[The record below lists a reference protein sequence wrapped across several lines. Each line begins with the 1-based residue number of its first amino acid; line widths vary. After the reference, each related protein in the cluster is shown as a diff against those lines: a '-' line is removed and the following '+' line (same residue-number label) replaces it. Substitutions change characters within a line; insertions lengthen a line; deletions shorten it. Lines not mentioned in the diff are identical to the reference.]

1 MRYATT
7 ATLFL
12 LAVMTSPMTAFH
24 AAEPNYD
31 EAAVRHYTLP
41 DVLAGPD
48 GKPASS
54 AEAWKQTA
62 RPYQFELLEKFVY
75 GRRLPAVPVTAVG
88 TVERADVTL
97 PGDIAAVR
105 LQARLKLGDA
115 ADAPTTEVLLYLPKD
130 MPKATSTNT
139 SHRVPV
145 FLNLNFRGNH
155 AEHANPAIRLSTAW
169 MPDDKASAIVDHRAT
184 EASRGTSGQRWPV
197 EAMLARGFGMA
208 TAYCG
213 DVFPD
218 RADGRPASALKSLG
232 RPVEGDLPADEP
244 GAIATWAWQLSR
256 ILDWLIT
263 LPEVDPGQVIVVGH
277 SRLGKAALW
286 AGACDE
292 RFAMIVSNESGCG
305 GAALSRRNFGE
316 TLAVIT
322 SRFPHWFCPALVT
335 YADREVE
342 LPCDQHTLLAMVAP
356 RPLVVA
362 SAVEDRWA
370 DPRGEFL
377 SGVAAEPAWKL
388 FGLTGLGTKDYP
400 AVDKPVGESITYYVR
415 TGRHELLSYDWQRF
429 ADVADRTLRKRTP
442 PQADG
447 YPAFHPAQS
456 PLPVKPPAGAIVLL
470 PERVDATTDLKTF
483 VGMGGGPI
491 DWKIDD
497 GTLLV
502 QTTEKHANHIVSTM
516 LFRDADIHAE
526 FMTSPEAKGNS
537 GLYLHGHYEMQ
548 IYDSF
553 GVEPPTDQDEGSL
566 YRFGKP
572 IVNASLPTG
581 QWQVY
586 DIRFIAPRR
595 AASGAIVKPGS
606 VTAWLNGRLV
616 QNELTFTEPRSPY
629 TPYKHGVTDS
639 LKGVEKRLLATGE
652 GPLFLQDH
660 GSPTRFRNVWIK
672 RLDRP

>member
-1 MRYATT
+1 MVVSMM
-7 ATLFL
+7 FP
-12 LAVMTSPMTAFH
+12 LADSLH

-31 EAAVRHYTLP
+31 EAAVRQYTLP

-48 GKPASS
+48 GKSVSS
-54 AEAWKQTA
+54 AEAWKKTA
-62 RPYQFELLEKFVY
+62 RPHQFELLEKFFY
-75 GRRLPAVPVTAVG
+75 GRRLPAVPVTVVG
-88 TVERADVTL
+88 DVERADVTL
-97 PGDIAAVR
+97 AGDVAAVR
-105 LQARLKLGDA
+105 LQATLKLGEA

-130 MPKATSTNT
+130 MPNT
-139 SHRVPV
+139 TPSNTPRRVPV

-155 AEHANPAIRLSTAW
+155 AEHADPAIRLSTAW
-169 MPDDKASAIVDHRAT
+169 MPDDKAAAIVDHCAT
-184 EASRGTSGQRWPV
+184 EASRGTSGHRWAV

-218 RADGRPASALKSLG
+218 NADGRPASALKSLG
-232 RPVEGDLPADEP
+232 RPVEGSLPPDEP
-244 GAIATWAWQLSR
+244 GAIATWSWQLSR
-256 ILDWLIT
+256 ILDWLVT
-263 LPEVDPGQVIVVGH
+263 LPEVDPTQVIVVGH
-277 SRLGKAALW
+277 SRLGKTALW

-292 RFAMIVSNESGCG
+292 RFAMVVSNESGCG

-316 TLAVIT
+316 TLDVIT
-322 SRFPHWFCPALVT
+322 TRFPHWFCPAFTT
-335 YADREVE
+335 YADREMD

-362 SAVEDRWA
+362 SAVEDLWA

-377 SGVAAEPAWKL
+377 SCVAAEPVWKL

-400 AVDKPVGESITYYVR
+400 VVDKPVGESITYYVR
-415 TGRHELLSYDWQRF
+415 NGRHELIGYDWERF
-429 ADVADRTLRKRTP
+429 ADVADRTLRKQSP

-447 YPAFHPAQS
+447 YPAFHPSQS
-456 PLPVKPPAGAIVLL
+456 PLPVQPPVGAIVLV
-470 PERVDATTDLKTF
+470 PERVDAAATLKTF

-491 DWKIDD
+491 DWKVDD
-497 GTLLV
+497 GALV
-502 QTTEKHANHIVSTM
+502 VTTTEQHANHIVSTE

-526 FMTSPEAKGNS
+526 FMTTPEAKGNS
-537 GLYLHGHYEMQ
+537 GLYLHGQYEMQ

-553 GVEPPTDQDEGSL
+553 GVQPPTEQDEGSL

-595 AASGAIVKPGS
+595 DATGTIVKPGS
-606 VTAWLNGRLV
+606 VTAWLNGRCV
-616 QNELTFTEPRSPY
+616 QNGLRFTEPRSPY

-639 LKGVEKRLLATGE
+639 LKDVEKRLLATGE

-672 RLDRP
+672 RLDTP